1 MFDFVE
7 KIRYYPNKL
16 AQFIQGNYNQTLA
29 TVLLDIGSGVCNNNC
44 IYCDKAFYEIKPCF
58 FDEKFLDRLI
68 EDMVW
73 LGADS
78 LIILGEGAEPLLSP
92 NLCHVIENATR
103 RGIVCGLYTNGSVAS
118 DEMVAVLNNLNFLR
132 VSLDAGSRETHQ
144 AIHRYSR
151 SFPFFGNALALL
163 RKINKTRVNAGVS
176 YIVMRENVGEIF
188 QTWKMLD
195 EIGVAF
201 LELKLALQEGYVFKD
216 MDTDLMGEM
225 RRQIGRINACRGS
238 RTKLVLNN
246 HLKMLVSGNG
256 HHASALTVQDEMP
269 CYTSVFRTI
278 VSPLGYYLCSPRKNT
293 SEAKYGDPFKE
304 TLKEA
309 WCGSRRKQMVG
320 RTCSIRCTYCHQN
333 KVLQGL
339 VNGLELP
346 PSNCATEEQCH
357 FL

>member
-1 MFDFVE
+1 MFDFVG
-7 KIRYYPNKL
+7 KFHYYPNKV
-16 AQFIQGNYNQTLA
+16 AQFIRGNYDQTLA
-29 TVLLDIGSGVCNNNC
+29 TVLLYLGSGMCNHDC
-44 IYCDKAFYEIKPCF
+44 IYCDKNFYEVKPLVF
-58 FDEKFLDRLI
+58 SVEFLDQLI
-68 EDMVW
+68 EDMVQ

-78 LIILGEGAEPLLSP
+78 LVILGEGAEPLLSP
-92 NLCHVIENATR
+92 NLCHIIENATR
-103 RGIVCGLYTNGSVAS
+103 RGIVCGLYTNGSIAS

-144 AIHRYSR
+144 TIHRYSR
-151 SFPFFGNALALL
+151 SLPFFDNALALL
-163 RKINKTRVNAGVS
+163 KKIDKTRVNTGAS
-176 YIVMRENVGEIF
+176 YIVMKENVGEIF
-188 QTWKMLD
+188 QTWKILD

-216 MDTDLMGEM
+216 IDTNLMEEM
-225 RRQIGRINACRGS
+225 RRQIGRINVCRDS
-238 RTKLVLNN
+238 STKLVLNN
-246 HLKMLVSGNG
+246 HLKMLMSDNG
-256 HHASALTVQDEMP
+256 HNASVLTIQDEVP

-293 SEAKYGDPFKE
+293 SDAKYGDPFKE

-320 RTCSIRCTYCHQN
+320 RMCSIRCTYCHQN
-333 KVLQGL
+333 RALQGL